1 MKGIFS
7 LFFFL
12 TLLQACTLGPQ
23 RIPLIEE
30 NKKSITSIDTH
41 NLVIQDE
48 ITPYVDLSN
57 LTVGLGGGLLVA
69 MIDATVNKHRS
80 EAARSTMDYF
90 YTATENIDYRE
101 LVATPHNLAIAKVI
115 NLQNPDK
122 SAQAALLTPTEL
134 QTKFETLAEGEALY
148 YAATA
153 YRFIDQAKRIHSV
166 TAAYIYTNP
175 EQAKIKKPEST
186 HFSRPAMGIEPQ
198 IKPVYYN
205 SFAYQSEVVGNGLQN
220 SIDTWA
226 NNNAEKYLD
235 ILNESIRETAE
246 MITYDLANPED
257 DTCIDRVDSEAF
269 RFLFGTQKV
278 SGNIVGQSEKN
289 VRVRL
294 HNGSLYSIN
303 NESVAMNTKRK
314 AEPSKCAAQKKGV

>member
-1 MKGIFS
+1 MKRIFI
-7 LFFFL
+7 LF
-12 TLLQACTLGPQ
+12 TVIILLQACTLGPQ

-30 NKKSITSIDTH
+30 KKQKINSIETY

-69 MIDATVNKHRS
+69 LIDATVNKHRS
-80 EAARSTMDYF
+80 EKARETMDSF
-90 YTATENIDYRE
+90 YAATEAIDYRK
-101 LVATPHNLAIAKVI
+101 LVAAPHNLAIAKVI
-115 NLQNPDK
+115 NLSNPED
-122 SAQAALLTPTEL
+122 SAQAILLTQDEL
-134 QTKFETLAEGEALY
+134 HTKVSALSHGEALY

-153 YRFIDQAKRIHSV
+153 YRFIDQAKRLHSV
-166 TAAYIYTNP
+166 TAAYIYTNTN
-175 EQAKIKKPEST
+175 QKKIKKPSVTHHNTSSRDTQESL
-186 HFSRPAMGIEPQ
+186 Q
-198 IKPVYYN
+198 PVYYN
-205 SFAYQSEVVGNGLQN
+205 SFAYQSDVVGSGLQN
-220 SIDTWA
+220 SIDEWS
-226 NNNAEKYLD
+226 NNAEKYLD

-278 SGNIVGQSEKN
+278 SGNIIGQSEKN

-303 NESVAMNTKRK
+303 NENVDMNTKRK